1 MAEKYLPRSKDE
13 CIVAAAFLNRLSD
26 FYQYNG
32 IDRRDVLATVIKWAI
47 IAPFDFVLK
56 QLIKKYMNAISFSGE
71 RDGGKTAL
79 SDIILSIHGHS
90 EDKAV
95 TEQSIYD
102 LSAGSMNTDAKF
114 GNGVC
119 HTTFPVSISEYGRV
133 EVYGRDEKLVET
145 VKNAIER
152 LICRHGRREGIY
164 DYPFLA
170 LSPIVINGNPPISK
184 KGEILKRFHVIKY
197 SQEDR
202 HTKDNPRT
210 AAYNDLMKERRHEL
224 KILGDWTLNY
234 IWDNR
239 TELLL
244 SRKYDAYKI
253 MDIVIQEFFSFAG
266 VKIPEWMTRLDY
278 RDCT

>member
-1 MAEKYLPRSKDE
+1 
-13 CIVAAAFLNRLSD
+13 
-26 FYQYNG
+26 
-32 IDRRDVLATVIKWAI
+32 
-47 IAPFDFVLK
+47 
-56 QLIKKYMNAISFSGE
+56 MNALSFSGE

-79 SDIILSIHGHS
+79 SDIILGIHGHS
-90 EDKAV
+90 DDKSV

-119 HTTFPVSISEYGRV
+119 HTTFPIAISEYGRV
-133 EVYGRDEKLVET
+133 EAYGRDEKLVET
-145 VKNAIER
+145 VKNSIER
-152 LICRHGRREGIY
+152 LICRHGRREGKY

-170 LSPIVINGNPPISK
+170 LSPIIINGNPHISK

-202 HTKDNPRT
+202 HTRDDPKT
-210 AAYNDLMKERRHEL
+210 IAYNNFMKEKRHEL

-239 TELLL
+239 AELLL
-244 SRKYDAYKI
+244 GKKYDAYQI
-253 MDIVIQEFFSFAG
+253 MDIVIREFYNFAG
-266 VKIPEWMTRLDY
+266 VVMPEWMTKWITETTLEELDVDEAGIIRSILFDHIHEKLRMNIAINPNRLS
-278 RDCT
+278 